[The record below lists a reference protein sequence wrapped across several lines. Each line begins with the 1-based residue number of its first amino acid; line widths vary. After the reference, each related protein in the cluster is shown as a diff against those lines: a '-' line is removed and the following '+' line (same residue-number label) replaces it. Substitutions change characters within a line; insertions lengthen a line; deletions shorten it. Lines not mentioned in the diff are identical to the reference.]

1 MRIVRKIVFLSA
13 TTIFLATMGS
23 AINAEQQ
30 SPDPID
36 VLPDLLGNWVGT
48 YKVYLDGGH
57 KLAEAEFR
65 IVEQDGPYFKGINAW
80 RHIDK
85 KQPMATKAGELISQ
99 DEERFVGVIGFNNTS
114 ASIAEQ
120 DDIGTL
126 GGHLVNRDTM
136 QLIYSEPGANA
147 MVFRVELKR
156 KR

>member
-85 KQPMATKAGELISQ
+85 KQPMATKAGELIS
-99 DEERFVGVIGFNNTS
+99 
-114 ASIAEQ
+114 
-120 DDIGTL
+120 
-126 GGHLVNRDTM
+126 
-136 QLIYSEPGANA
+136 
-147 MVFRVELKR
+147 
-156 KR
+156 